1 MPNDIQL
8 ATIDKVDLR
17 SVWENE
23 AADFTP
29 WLGENLAALGE
40 ALGLDLELQAQE
52 APVGGF
58 SLDLLAHEPNTN
70 RPVIIEN
77 QLETT
82 DHDHLGKL
90 ITYASGYDANV
101 VVWITREF
109 KDEHRQALDWLN
121 QRSSEDTEFFG
132 VVVEVWKIDDSRP
145 APHFRVVSAPN
156 DWHKSNVKIRS
167 TGDPSP
173 QQERY
178 RAFFQK
184 LIDTLREQHR
194 FTGARKAQPMSW
206 YSFSAGHAQRVRY
219 GANFFRE
226 GVRIEVYI
234 DNGDQVWNKDIFDQ
248 LSDRR
253 EQIQSAIKGDFE
265 WNWDRLD
272 DRRASRISVERP
284 GSIGDD
290 ENTLDEI
297 HVWMVKNL
305 LEFKRV
311 FGPHLAELVD

>member
-77 QLETT
+77 QLDTT

-109 KDEHRQALDWLN
+109 KDEHRQA
-121 QRSSEDTEFFG
+121 QT
-132 VVVEVWKIDDSRP
+132 
-145 APHFRVVSAPN
+145 
-156 DWHKSNVKIRS
+156 S
-167 TGDPSP
+167 TGLV
-173 QQERY
+173 
-178 RAFFQK
+178 K
-184 LIDTLREQHR
+184 
-194 FTGARKAQPMSW
+194 
-206 YSFSAGHAQRVRY
+206 SAVQ
-219 GANFFRE
+219 
-226 GVRIEVYI
+226 
-234 DNGDQVWNKDIFDQ
+234 
-248 LSDRR
+248 
-253 EQIQSAIKGDFE
+253 
-265 WNWDRLD
+265 
-272 DRRASRISVERP
+272 
-284 GSIGDD
+284 
-290 ENTLDEI
+290 
-297 HVWMVKNL
+297 
-305 LEFKRV
+305 
-311 FGPHLAELVD
+311 

>member
-23 AADFTP
+23 AIDFTP
-29 WLGENLAALGE
+29 WLGENLTALGE
-40 ALGLDLELQAQE
+40 ALGLDLELKAQE

-58 SLDLLAHEPNTN
+58 SLDVLAHEPNTN

-121 QRSSEDTEFFG
+121 QRSGEDTEFFG
-132 VVVEVWKIDDSRP
+132 VVLEVWKIDDSRP

-156 DWHKSNVKIRS
+156 DWHKSSVKIRS
-167 TGDPSP
+167 TGEASP

-184 LIDTLREQHR
+184 LIDALREEHS
-194 FTGARKAQPMSW
+194 FTGARKAQPQSW
-206 YSFSAGHAQRVRY
+206 FFLVLDTLKECDMVPISSEKERGLKYISITLIRFGTKKFSTCCRTGVKRFNLPLKESSSGIGTGWTIAGHLGFRLSVR
-219 GANFFRE
+219 AASATTRRPWTKFT
-226 GVRIEVYI
+226 
-234 DNGDQVWNKDIFDQ
+234 NGWSRTFSN
-248 LSDRR
+248 SS
-253 EQIQSAIKGDFE
+253 EYSALTSP
-265 WNWDRLD
+265 NW
-272 DRRASRISVERP
+272 
-284 GSIGDD
+284 
-290 ENTLDEI
+290 
-297 HVWMVKNL
+297 
-305 LEFKRV
+305 
-311 FGPHLAELVD
+311 

>member
-1 MPNDIQL
+1 MANDIQL
-8 ATIDKVDLR
+8 ATIDRVDLR
-17 SVWENE
+17 TVWENE

-29 WLGENLAALGE
+29 WLGENLPALGE
-40 ALGLDLELQAQE
+40 ALGLDLELMAQE

-58 SLDLLAHEPNTN
+58 SLDVLAHDPNTN

-121 QRSSEDTEFFG
+121 HRSGDDTEFFG
-132 VVVEVWKIDDSRP
+132 VVVELWKIDESRP

-156 DWHKSNVKIRS
+156 DWQKSNVKIRT
-167 TGDPSP
+167 TGESSP
-173 QQERY
+173 QQELY
-178 RAFFQK
+178 RTFFQH
-184 LIDTLREQHR
+184 LIDTLREEHK
-194 FTGARKAQPMSW
+194 FTGARKAQPQSW

-219 GANFFRE
+219 GANFHRE
-226 GVRIEVYI
+226 GARVEVYI
-234 DNGDQVWNKDIFDQ
+234 DNGDHDWNKEIFD
-248 LSDRR
+248 LLFDRR
-253 EQIQSAIKGDFE
+253 EEIQSAIHGDLE
-265 WNWDRLD
+265 WNWDRLEA
-272 DRRASRISVERP
+272 RRASRISVERS
-284 GSIGDD
+284 GNINDD
-290 ENTLDEI
+290 QATLDEI
-297 HVWMVKNL
+297 HEWMVKNL

-311 FGPHLAELVD
+311 FGPTWPN

>member
-1 MPNDIQL
+1 M
-8 ATIDKVDLR
+8 
-17 SVWENE
+17 WENE

-58 SLDLLAHEPNTN
+58 SLDVLAHEPNTN

-132 VVVEVWKIDDSRP
+132 VAVEVWKIDNSRP

-167 TGDPSP
+167 RGEPSP

-178 RAFFQK
+178 RAFFQT
-184 LIDTLREQHR
+184 LIDTLRENHS

-219 GANFFRE
+219 GANFHRG
-226 GVRIEVYI
+226 GVRVEVYI
-234 DNGDQVWNKDIFDQ
+234 DNGDQVWNKEIFDQ

-253 EQIQSAIKGDFE
+253 EAIQSAIKGDFE

-272 DRRASRISVERP
+272 DRRASRISVERQ

-290 ENTLDEI
+290 QKTLDDI
-297 HVWMVKNL
+297 HEWMGQESTGVQASI
-305 LEFKRV
+305 R
-311 FGPHLAELVD
+311 PPPSRISELTQVYC